1 MLTRKVNFAFSFH
14 LDRVKQV
21 LKKIC
26 KVQINLFTQIFF
38 LHEIDFNFF
47 PYRTENIHTC
57 IIGKTVFGWWL
68 GVKRRA
74 QFCSQGL
81 RTSREP

>member
-47 PYRTENIHTC
+47 SITYRKYTYPYHWKNC
-57 IIGKTVFGWWL
+57 ILLVAGCETKGPIL
-68 GVKRRA
+68 
-74 QFCSQGL
+74 
-81 RTSREP
+81 